1 MASMSHKATCL
12 SCAKQRASRDM
23 KAHLEWPVSAF
34 CGRKPLERP
43 VWVQQR
49 TGGGGREE
57 LPGAPSTK
65 NHPWCIPL
73 GSTCSG
79 DGEESNREM
88 SNVCWFY
95 SGYCVKNV
103 ELVCKRMNVSH
114 CHSFCQ
120 RCLSPSHFTFLLSV
134 LLSVPC
140 YMTKTPCVALFLY
153 RNIHSVGVDIVKG
166 SACVFAKLNLYI
178 QFLDLNFRGCW

>member
-1 MASMSHKATCL
+1 MCQTESKQRHEGSFRVACFSFLRAKATWEAC
-12 SCAKQRASRDM
+12 
-23 KAHLEWPVSAF
+23 VSTTEN
-34 CGRKPLERP
+34 R
-43 VWVQQR
+43 
-49 TGGGGREE
+49 GGGGRSFQGPHRPKTI
-57 LPGAPSTK
+57 PGASL
-65 NHPWCIPL
+65 WGL
-73 GSTCSG
+73 RRRRSRSSSTCSG

>member
-1 MASMSHKATCL
+1 MCQTESKQRHEGSFRVACFSFLRAKATWEAC
-12 SCAKQRASRDM
+12 
-23 KAHLEWPVSAF
+23 VSTTEN
-34 CGRKPLERP
+34 R
-43 VWVQQR
+43 
-49 TGGGGREE
+49 GGGREE